1 MKRKLFALVFAAGFT
16 GLALTAWA
24 QAPGHG
30 MHDPLAV
37 LQRIQA
43 KLNLNTSQQQQW
55 DAAVAQSKAAHLA
68 IKANFQ
74 QLKTATQAE
83 LAKAD
88 PGNPELARAVAAVD
102 NQIGD
107 AAAAQGKTAE
117 ALSAYGNAFG
127 IIRKLADGRPGD
139 AALQVELAV
148 EFYRIST
155 VSDPIAARAA
165 LTSGL
170 AIAETLEREHKLTNA
185 QQALPNLLRS
195 ILAKLPGPEK

>member
-1 MKRKLFALVFAAGFT
+1 MKRKLFALIFAAGFT

-55 DAAVAQSKAAHLA
+55 DAAVAQSKAAHQA

-88 PGNPELARAVAAVD
+88 PDLAALATLSDQLQQQNIAQRQQARAGWLALYATFSAD
-102 NQIGD
+102 Q
-107 AAAAQGKTAE
+107 KTTVKNAISARIARME
-117 ALSAYGNAFG
+117 AFRERMHDRFS
-127 IIRKLADGRPGD
+127 
-139 AALQVELAV
+139 
-148 EFYRIST
+148 
-155 VSDPIAARAA
+155 
-165 LTSGL
+165 SG
-170 AIAETLEREHKLTNA
+170 
-185 QQALPNLLRS
+185 Q
-195 ILAKLPGPEK
+195 